1 MRGAGMAGRLVYF
14 EVPADDTQRA
24 KDFYAELFGWQFRPM
39 QEGFEYHMLEEGIE
53 PGGAIY
59 PSQTGEKGAII
70 FFESD
75 DVDASVERVNEL
87 GGSAE
92 DKQPIPGIGWFARC
106 EDTEGNP
113 FSIFQ
118 PDDSVAIPAETQSR
132 EISN

>member
-1 MRGAGMAGRLVYF
+1 MAGRLVYF

-24 KDFYAELFGWQFRPM
+24 KDFYAELFGWQFREPS
-39 QEGFEYHMLEEGIE
+39 EGFDYHMLEDGIE

-59 PSQTGEKGAII
+59 PSQTGEKGTII
-70 FFESD
+70 YFESD
-75 DVDASVERVNEL
+75 DVDASIDQVNEL

-118 PDDSVAIPAETQSR
+118 PDESVPIPAETQGC

>member
-70 FFESD
+70 YFESD

-118 PDDSVAIPAETQSR
+118 ADDSVAIPAETQSR

>member
-1 MRGAGMAGRLVYF
+1 MAGSLVHF
-14 EVPADDTQRA
+14 ELPADDTERTKQ
-24 KDFYAELFGWQFRPM
+24 FYVDLFGWRFRPI
-39 QEGFEYHMLEEGIE
+39 EGGFEYHMLEEGIE

-70 FFESD
+70 YFDSED
-75 DVDASVERVNEL
+75 IDASVARVSEL

-92 DKQPIPGIGWFARC
+92 DKQPIPGIGWLARC

-118 PDDSVAIPAETQSR
+118 PDDSVPIPAEMQSR
-132 EISN
+132 EESN

>member
-1 MRGAGMAGRLVYF
+1 MLD
-14 EVPADDTQRA
+14 EEAD
-24 KDFYAELFGWQFRPM
+24 
-39 QEGFEYHMLEEGIE
+39 

-70 FFESD
+70 YFESD

-92 DKQPIPGIGWFARC
+92 DKQAIPGIGWFARC

-118 PDDSVAIPAETQSR
+118 ADDSVPIPAEMQSR

>member
-1 MRGAGMAGRLVYF
+1 MAGRLVYF
-14 EVPADDTQRA
+14 ELPADDTQRA
-24 KDFYAELFGWQFRPM
+24 QDFYAELFGWQFRPM
-39 QEGFEYHMLEEGIE
+39 QEGFDYHMLDEEAE

-70 FFESD
+70 YFESD

-92 DKQPIPGIGWFARC
+92 DKQAIPGIGWFARC

-113 FSIFQ
+113 FYIFQ
-118 PDDSVAIPAETQSR
+118 ADESVPIPTETQSR

>member
-1 MRGAGMAGRLVYF
+1 MAGRLVYF

-24 KDFYAELFGWQFRPM
+24 KDFYAELFGWRFRPM

-70 FFESD
+70 YFESD

-92 DKQPIPGIGWFARC
+92 DKQAIPGIGWFARC

-118 PDDSVAIPAETQSR
+118 ADDSVPIPAEMQSR

>member
-1 MRGAGMAGRLVYF
+1 MAGTLVHF
-14 EVPADDTQRA
+14 ELPADDAERA
-24 KDFYAELFGWQFRPM
+24 KEFYVELFGWQFRDSQGPV
-39 QEGFEYHMLEEGIE
+39 EYHMTEEGME

-70 FFESD
+70 YFDTED
-75 DVDASVERVNEL
+75 IDASVERVNEL

-92 DKQPIPGIGWFARC
+92 EKQPIPGVGWYARC

-118 PDDSVAIPAETQSR
+118 PDESVPIPDEMQSR
-132 EISN
+132 EVSN

>member
-1 MRGAGMAGRLVYF
+1 MAGRLVYF

-70 FFESD
+70 YFESD
-75 DVDASVERVNEL
+75 DVDASVEQVNEL

-92 DKQPIPGIGWFARC
+92 DKQPIPGVGWFARC

-118 PDDSVAIPAETQSR
+118 ADESVPIPPEMQSR

>member
-1 MRGAGMAGRLVYF
+1 MAGRLVYF

-39 QEGFEYHMLEEGIE
+39 QEGFDYHMLEEGIE

-70 FFESD
+70 YFESD

-118 PDDSVAIPAETQSR
+118 GDDTVPIPPAMQSR